1 MESIT
6 AVENLS
12 GIFLNTVNI
21 LAIPSKTSN
30 SEKNRLMALTARTS
44 SVAVGSI
51 YEYQF
56 QMAGTKKCQSPN
68 PIEITLPAVTRV
80 LIKDFFK
87 VQIFCFIEYCSSFRG
102 PRAGPLPSS

>member
-1 MESIT
+1 
-6 AVENLS
+6 VENLS
-12 GIFLNTVNI
+12 GIFLNTSNI

-30 SEKNRLMALTARTS
+30 REKNMLMALTARMS

-68 PIEITLPAVTRV
+68 PIEIALPAVTSAF
-80 LIKDFFK
+80 IIEFFK
-87 VQIFCFIEYCSSFRG
+87 VQIF
-102 PRAGPLPSS
+102 